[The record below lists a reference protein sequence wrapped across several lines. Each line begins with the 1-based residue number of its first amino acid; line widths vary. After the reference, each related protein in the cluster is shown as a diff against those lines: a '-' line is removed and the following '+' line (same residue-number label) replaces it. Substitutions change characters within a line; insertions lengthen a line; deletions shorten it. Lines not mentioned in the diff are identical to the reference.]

1 MKSTLKLKKL
11 VVVPVVK
18 APRKPVAQ
26 VEAAAKRLANQLMNE
41 EQHARRLA
49 QIAKVQPLVD
59 SYFSDKAILRE
70 TVFVDGVECFRPLVV
85 GVGKTVFAWLRAQ
98 PETLDCSNIL
108 LNDLIELVLKPHVS
122 KPQYL
127 AGILKFQER
136 FDLAGNVAGEV
147 LGKHKFHAEKV
158 SQKRTS
164 DLSNTQGS

>member
-1 MKSTLKLKKL
+1 MKQTLKLKKP
-11 VVVPVVK
+11 VAIPVVK

-26 VEAAAKRLANQLMNE
+26 VEAAALRLANRLLNE

-49 QIAKVQPLVD
+49 QIAKVQPFVD

-85 GVGKTVFAWLRAQ
+85 GIGKTVFSWLRAQ
-98 PETLDCSNIL
+98 PETLGCSNIL

-127 AGILKFQER
+127 AGLLKFQER
-136 FDLAGNVAGEV
+136 FDFDGNVAGEV
-147 LGKHKFHAEKV
+147 LAKHKTRAEK
-158 SQKRTS
+158 
-164 DLSNTQGS
+164 LSK